1 MKKILA
7 IDDNS
12 INLELI
18 GAILKTYYPNY
29 IYIHSLTGEGG
40 IEKANEEKPELILL
54 DILMPG
60 LNGFDVCRIL
70 KSSNR
75 TKHIPILMVSALGQ
89 DALERTKGL
98 DAGADAFISK
108 PFIRSELRARINV
121 ALRIK
126 EVEDLLRKRNENLE
140 FDIKNQTSKHLQNET
155 RFIQISENAREFY
168 WEVDADGVFIYV
180 SPVVEQTLNISPLDI
195 IGKENFVNLFQL
207 AGIQKEKEIFDK
219 NKFNNLEVELNIDQ
233 NKLWLS
239 VSGFSV
245 IDKNGVYKGK
255 RGACYD
261 ITRRKKAEIALKD
274 NLKQIKNYQTKLKKL
289 NSEITLIEE
298 RERRRI
304 AENLHDSLGQT
315 LSLAYL
321 NLSSINDINCTP
333 DARKLIKGTSE
344 LLNKAIDE
352 SRTLTYDLSPPILY
366 ELGLVPA
373 IKWKLEQIEIKTGI
387 ETILTVKNVHKELK
401 TEYNIFLYRIV
412 NELFTNI
419 NKHANATK
427 ISVQV
432 FTEKGMYNII
442 VEDDGI
448 GFNVNKNKTA
458 ANTGGYGLMSIVER
472 LDSINGSIKI
482 HSTLNNGTKAKI
494 IVPLSKTK
502 Q

>member
-12 INLELI
+12 INLELLGQI
-18 GAILKTYYPNY
+18 VKAYYTDFVFLR
-29 IYIHSLTGEGG
+29 SLTGEAG
-40 IEKANEEKPELILL
+40 IEKAKEEKPELILL

-60 LNGFDVCRIL
+60 LNGFDVCKIL

-75 TKHIPILMVSALGQ
+75 TKHIPVLMVSALGQ
-89 DALERTKGL
+89 DASERTKGL
-98 DAGADAFISK
+98 NAGADAFISK
-108 PFIRSELRARINV
+108 PFNQSELRAQINV

-140 FDIKNQTSKHLQNET
+140 FDIKNQTRKHLQSEE
-155 RFIQISENAREFY
+155 RFIQISEHAREFY
-168 WEVDADGVFIYV
+168 WEVDSDGIFIYV
-180 SPVVEQTLNISPLDI
+180 SPVVEQTLKVSPLDI

-207 AGIQKEKEIFDK
+207 TGVQDEKKLIGNTE
-219 NKFNNLEVELNIDQ
+219 FNDFEVELDINL

-245 IDKNGVYKGK
+245 IDKNGNYKGK
-255 RGACYD
+255 RGVCYD
-261 ITRRKKAEIALKD
+261 ITRRKRAEIALKD
-274 NLKQIKNYQTKLKKL
+274 NLQQIENYQAKLKKL

-315 LSLAYL
+315 LSLAYM
-321 NLSSINDINCTP
+321 NLSSIIDEDCSPN
-333 DARKLIKGTSE
+333 IKRTIEGTSE

-373 IKWKLEQIEIKTGI
+373 IKWKLGQIAKKTGI
-387 ETILTVKNVHKELK
+387 EINLIVKDIHIKLK
-401 TEYNIFLYRIV
+401 NEYNIFLYRIV
-412 NELFTNI
+412 GELFTNI

-427 ISVQV
+427 IDVQI
-432 FTEKGMYNII
+432 FTDKEMYYII
-442 VEDDGI
+442 VEDDGV

-458 ANTGGYGLMSIVER
+458 ANNSGYGLMSIVER
-472 LDSINGSIKI
+472 LDSIKGFFEIYSK
-482 HSTLNNGTKAKI
+482 LNNGTKAKI
-494 IVPLSKTK
+494 IVPLNEN
-502 Q
+502 

>member
-18 GAILKTYYPNY
+18 GEILKTYYPNF
-29 IYIHSLTGEGG
+29 IYIHSLTGEDG

-60 LNGFDVCRIL
+60 LNGFDVCKIL
-70 KSSNR
+70 KGSNR

-108 PFIRSELRARINV
+108 PFNQSELRARINV

-140 FDIKNQTSKHLQNET
+140 FDIKDQNRKHLQDEN
-155 RFIQISENAREFY
+155 RFIQISEHAREFY
-168 WEVDADGVFIYV
+168 WEVDSDDIFIYV
-180 SPVVEQTLNISPLDI
+180 SPVVEQTLEVSPLDI
-195 IGKENFVNLFQL
+195 IGKQNFESLFQL
-207 AGIQKEKEIFDK
+207 TGTLDGKEIIK
-219 NKFNNLEVELNIDQ
+219 NIKFSNIEIELNINQ
-233 NKLWLS
+233 NELWLS

-245 IDKNGVYKGK
+245 IDKNGIYKGK

-274 NLKQIKNYQTKLKKL
+274 NLKQIKKYQAKLKKL

-315 LSLAYL
+315 LSLAYM
-321 NLSSINDINCTP
+321 NLSSINDVNCTP
-333 DARKLIKGTSE
+333 DVKKIIKGTSE

-366 ELGLVPA
+366 ELGLVP
-373 IKWKLEQIEIKTGI
+373 
-387 ETILTVKNVHKELK
+387 
-401 TEYNIFLYRIV
+401 
-412 NELFTNI
+412 
-419 NKHANATK
+419 
-427 ISVQV
+427 
-432 FTEKGMYNII
+432 
-442 VEDDGI
+442 
-448 GFNVNKNKTA
+448 
-458 ANTGGYGLMSIVER
+458 
-472 LDSINGSIKI
+472 
-482 HSTLNNGTKAKI
+482 
-494 IVPLSKTK
+494 
-502 Q
+502 